1 LNYFFSVDF
10 LLFFVG
16 NSLFIKGIL
25 FLVAYWVI
33 PYDLLTV
40 SVVGNVGYL
49 DNAVIAIL
57 VSLFVVG
64 KVGLVYIR
72 RQQ

>member
-1 LNYFFSVDF
+1 MDF
-10 LLFFVG
+10 LLFFIG
-16 NSLFIKGIL
+16 NSLFIKGVL
-25 FLVAYWVI
+25 FLVAYWAI

-40 SVVGNVGYL
+40 SVVGNVGYI

-64 KVGLVYIR
+64 KAGLIYIR